1 VVIHSEAISAERCV
15 VRNTGRRSGRT
26 ISVAPG
32 RTASRHLH
40 YGRIIL
46 DRATAPLRFDT
57 NELETGFVCLKGA
70 AAITVEGRT
79 VDLHRYDA
87 LYVPRDSSVEVERAS
102 ASDGCDLAEIAAP
115 VTTRHPVQFVSFADV
130 QQDPALHFRTGG
142 PNNQR
147 DLNILFGKNIQAGR
161 ILAGVTFS
169 APGNWTSWPPHE
181 HAAMLEEAYL
191 YIDMPPPAFGVQ
203 LVYTNATEPELATIV
218 HEGDVVLM
226 PAGYHPNVAAPGGS
240 INFLWMMA
248 AHREREDRQFGV
260 VNVQPGFGAGGS
272 GLDPGRAGADRKPGD
287 RP

>member
-1 VVIHSEAISAERCV
+1 VVTQSEAISAERCV
-15 VRNTGRRSGRT
+15 VRNTGGRSGRT

-32 RTASRHLH
+32 RTASKHLR

-46 DRATAPLRFDT
+46 DRAAAPLRFDT

-70 AAITVEGRT
+70 AAITVEGQT
-79 VDLHRYDA
+79 FNLERYDA
-87 LYVPRDSSVEVERAS
+87 LYVPRDSSVEVEVAPG
-102 ASDGCDLAEIAAP
+102 SDRCDLAEIAAP
-115 VTTRHPVQFVSFADV
+115 VTARHPIQFVSFENV
-130 QQDPALHFRTGG
+130 QQDPGLHFKTGG

-147 DLNILFGKNIQAGR
+147 HLNILLGKNVQAGR

-272 GLDPGRAGADRKPGD
+272 GLDPGRAAAEQKPGD

>member
-1 VVIHSEAISAERCV
+1 VVTQSEAISAERCV
-15 VRNTGRRSGRT
+15 VRNTGGRSGRT

-32 RTASRHLH
+32 ATASRHLH

-46 DRATAPLRFDT
+46 DRSAAALRFNT
-57 NELETGFVCLKGA
+57 KELETGFICLKGT
-70 AAITVEGRT
+70 AAIRIDGQTFRLE
-79 VDLHRYDA
+79 RYDA
-87 LYVPRDSSVEVERAS
+87 LYVPRDTSVEVAPGTD
-102 ASDGCDLAEIAAP
+102 ADGCDLAELAAP
-115 VTTRHPVQFVSFADV
+115 VTAHHPVQFVSFKKV
-130 QQDPALHFRTGG
+130 QEDPGLHFKAGG
-142 PNNQR
+142 PANQR
-147 DLNILFGKNIQAGR
+147 ELNILLGKNVQAGR

-203 LVYTNATEPELATIV
+203 LVYTNAAEPELATIV
-218 HEGDVVLM
+218 REGDVVLM

-248 AHREREDRQFGV
+248 ANREHADRQFGV